1 MSQSKTIMKSRLD
14 RELELMQAARSRL
27 QVSKSGGPTTPEV
40 PSCSGQPVSPVPAN
54 LAADGND
61 DQKMDTTQ

>member
-14 RELELMQAARSRL
+14 RELELMHAARSRL
-27 QVSKSGGPTTPEV
+27 QGSKSGGNTTPEV
-40 PSCSGQPVSPVPAN
+40 PSCSGLPVSPFAAN